1 MHIHISLLKNKY
13 AGILLAILAVT
24 IWSGNFIVARG
35 VIHHVSPIALA
46 FYRWVSASL
55 IIAPFAIKPFRKEWA
70 LTKKSLL
77 YLFVTSLFGI
87 TLFNTFVYV
96 AGHYT
101 TAINLA
107 LIGTTSSPVMVII
120 MAAIF
125 LKEKIDVFKLTGM
138 LLCIAGVLFL
148 LAQGSWHNL
157 VNFRFTAGDKW
168 VLLGAFCFAVYNI
181 MVRRKPVGFSS
192 LNFLFIIFW
201 AGTLILFPF
210 YVWDVQRQPPVQ
222 CNANLVFIVLYL
234 GLGTSVIAYWCWNI
248 AIASLGAGRTALF
261 GNLIPV
267 FAGIEAA
274 VFLQET
280 FSWVHVVSMI
290 AVFTGILLANRKT
303 FLQK

>member
-1 MHIHISLLKNKY
+1 M
-13 AGILLAILAVT
+13 LAILAVT

-35 VIHHVSPIALA
+35 VIHQVSPIALA
-46 FYRWVSASL
+46 FFRWSSASF
-55 IIAPFAIKPFRKEWA
+55 IIAPFAIKSFGQEWA

-77 YLFVTSLFGI
+77 YLFITSLFGI
-87 TLFNTFVYV
+87 ALFNTFVYV

-125 LKEKIDVFKLTGM
+125 LKEKIDGFKLTGM

-181 MVRRKPVGFSS
+181 LVRKKQGGFSA
-192 LNFLFIIFW
+192 LNFLFVIFLM
-201 AGTLILFPF
+201 GTLILLPF
-210 YVWDVQRQPPVQ
+210 YMWDAQRQPPVQ
-222 CNANLVFIVLYL
+222 WNTNLALIILYL

-267 FAGIEAA
+267 FASIEAA
-274 VFLQET
+274 VFLHET
-280 FSWVHVVSMI
+280 FSWIHVVSMI
-290 AVFTGILLANRKT
+290 VVFTGILLANRKT